1 MMMMMTMVIIV
12 HHMVNLIIWF
22 IYIWFMWQIITD
34 INGLMQSHGLMV
46 NFTGLR
52 IQVLVAKVCDVFI
65 ISLFNITAGYISFKN
80 MEEKSKDLSITKF
93 IKRLAQ
99 K

>member
-1 MMMMMTMVIIV
+1 MTMVIIV

-52 IQVLVAKVCDVFI
+52 IQVLVAKVCKVFI

>member
-1 MMMMMTMVIIV
+1 MMMMVMVIIV
-12 HHMVNLIIWF
+12 HHMVSLIIWF

-52 IQVLVAKVCDVFI
+52 IQVLVAKVCDVLLYPYLTSQPVIFR
-65 ISLFNITAGYISFKN
+65 
-80 MEEKSKDLSITKF
+80 SKTW
-93 IKRLAQ
+93 KRNLRTYQ
-99 K
+99 LQSS